1 MLCNLHLRS
10 GAASVE
16 YDGIIASGWND
27 FLADVT
33 ARVYSRVLISDAG
46 PANLHCNVCCFP
58 SWGDDWEI

>member
-16 YDGIIASGWND
+16 YDGIIASGWDD

-33 ARVYSRVLISDAG
+33 ARVYSRVLISDVG
-46 PANLHCNVCCFP
+46 PANLHCNVLLLPFL
-58 SWGDDWEI
+58 G